1 MSFSA
6 IEIRDFAHMSGDKR
20 QREVNRTR
28 RAVVDLLNER
38 GRTEFPDVPVLF
50 NNKNVPAHVLD
61 AAHTAARQARR
72 AAGSPAEFDWLG
84 ALSAALPAALEANY
98 ARIARREP
106 ITHLSS
112 DGARKNAEAA
122 RKGIPKE
129 LVAPLILEMPVMEF

>member
-6 IEIRDFAHMSGDKR
+6 IRIGDFDHMSGDKR

-28 RAVVDLLNER
+28 RAVLDLLNER
-38 GRTEFPDVPVLF
+38 GRTEFPDVLVLF
-50 NNKNVPAHVLD
+50 NNKNVPVHVLD

-72 AAGSPAEFDWLG
+72 AFANPEAFNWLE
-84 ALSAALPAALEANY
+84 AIAAALPAALESDH

-112 DGARKNAEAA
+112 DGARKNADAA

-129 LVAPLILEMPVMEF
+129 LVAPLILEFQ